1 MNYNISTNDNMW
13 NVSKNNY
20 NAKSNKEIN
29 GSSDSVSRADEFDI
43 WTNSEENY
51 EKAIF
56 GEDVQGFQ
64 MFELNLSTYSSDL
77 KEFAQEYIDKYDEDG
92 DGVWSKEEFTTMAA
106 AEQEIPEEF
115 ADDFEKLYSQLFS
128 DLNIDTKDDSINA
141 GEFASYLYA
150 SDLDWEN
157 YAQTGD
163 VASSIDGNLDYL
175 TYQSLS
181 AFEPDSTAYSILQQE
196 KQDFY
201 NNFYAE

>member
-1 MNYNISTNDNMW
+1 MNYSISNSDNLW
-13 NVSKNNY
+13 NASKNNY
-20 NAKSNKEIN
+20 NGPSKKEIN
-29 GSSDSVSRADEFDI
+29 DSNGAVNRADEFDI

-51 EKAIF
+51 EKALL

-64 MFELNLSTYSSDL
+64 MFELNLSTYSGDL
-77 KEFAQEYIDKYDEDG
+77 KEFSQEYIDKYDEDG
-92 DGVWSKEEFTTMAA
+92 DGVWSKEEFTKMAVA
-106 AEQEIPEEF
+106 GQEIPEEY
-115 ADDFEKLYSQLFS
+115 AGVYEELYSQLFT

-150 SDLDWEN
+150 ADMDWEN
-157 YAQTGD
+157 YSQTGN

-181 AFEPDSTAYSILQQE
+181 AFEPDSKAHSILQRE